1 MYKVHTPEEV
11 KHLKHLQNKK
21 NVLVRFM
28 MNGCPGCI
36 YSQGDWDA
44 ACERAILSPDDAILE
59 LESNFIDD
67 FKHTMQSRTSIEI
80 DKFPTILFIR
90 GRKVT
95 ELPKRDTASILKML
109 KTAKPTQSKRRR
121 KRTRRTRTATPRNSP
136 RNDLPNEP
144 KQM

>member
-11 KHLKHLQNKK
+11 KNLKHLQNKK

-36 YSQGDWDA
+36 YSQSDWDD
-44 ACERAILSPDDAILE
+44 ACKRAVLSPDDAILE

-67 FKHTMQSRTSIEI
+67 FKRTMQSRTSIEV

-90 GRKVT
+90 GRKVI

-109 KTAKPTQSKRRR
+109 KTVPKKTRRSKRRR
-121 KRTRRTRTATPRNSP
+121 RTKRNE
-136 RNDLPNEP
+136 LPNEP
-144 KQM
+144 KQNE